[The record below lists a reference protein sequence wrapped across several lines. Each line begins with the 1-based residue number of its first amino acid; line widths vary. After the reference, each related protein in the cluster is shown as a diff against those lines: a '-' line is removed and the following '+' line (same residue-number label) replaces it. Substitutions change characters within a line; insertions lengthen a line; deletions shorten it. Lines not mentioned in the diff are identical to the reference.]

1 MGVSWLVQGPESN
14 HRVLVGRGGR
24 ASNRPALQGRGQGD
38 GRAGAAGGGA
48 APRDWRSHKPHK
60 PVNAGSHQQL
70 EEASLHPVNIWR
82 EQSPVRPRSQSSS
95 TDLGHL
101 ACRIEREYTPVV

>member
-38 GRAGAAGGGA
+38 GRAGAAGGGGCTEGLAQPQATQASERWQPPA
-48 APRDWRSHKPHK
+48 AGRGVPPPREHLEGAKPCETSIS
-60 PVNAGSHQQL
+60 VQQ
-70 EEASLHPVNIWR
+70 
-82 EQSPVRPRSQSSS
+82 
-95 TDLGHL
+95 
-101 ACRIEREYTPVV
+101 Y